1 MLNTLVEDLIQSR
14 SKHCGLAEEKDKA
27 LHDTKLK
34 FEQILELEAKAEQT
48 LSLNCRA
55 QNGATK
61 AAEKYEA
68 KATQFQREI
77 EWLREDIR
85 VEKAKKE
92 ILFNKKNMQ
101 KKLWKI
107 YELHLRNAS
116 GLLLS
121 ARDG

>member
-1 MLNTLVEDLIQSR
+1 MNTLVEDLIQSR

-92 ILFNKKNMQ
+92 ILFNKKIC
-101 KKLWKI
+101 KKNYGKFMS
-107 YELHLRNAS
+107 YT
-116 GLLLS
+116 
-121 ARDG
+121 